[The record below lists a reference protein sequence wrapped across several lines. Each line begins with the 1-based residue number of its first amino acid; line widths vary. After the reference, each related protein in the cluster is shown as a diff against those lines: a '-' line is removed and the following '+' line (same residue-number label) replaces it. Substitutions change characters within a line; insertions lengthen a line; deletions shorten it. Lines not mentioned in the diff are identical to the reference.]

1 LGGEKM
7 NSQQNKNLN
16 KFIKISLLGAIAV
29 VLMYFDFPI
38 PFLPFPWLKIDLSDI
53 PALMGAFAFGPM
65 AGIVVELIK
74 NLLILI
80 VKGTATGFVGETA
93 NFIVGISLVAPAA
106 WVYHRNKSKKTAL
119 LGMILGIISIEI
131 VGILANVYFL
141 LPAFGMQMPKEELIK
156 YVTLGLI
163 PFNGIKAILVCGI
176 TYVLYKRVSVAIF
189 NVDSNFDNS
198 KKRKLNSI

>member
-1 LGGEKM
+1 M
-7 NSQQNKNLN
+7 NNQQNKNLN
-16 KFIKISLLGAIAV
+16 KFIKISLLGAMAV

-65 AGIVVELIK
+65 AGIVIELLK

-80 VKGTATGFVGETA
+80 VKGTGTGFVGEIA

-119 LGMILGIISIEI
+119 LGMLLGTVCIELVGII
-131 VGILANVYFL
+131 ANVYFL
-141 LPAFGMQMPKEELIK
+141 LPAYGMQMSSNELIN
-156 YVTLGLI
+156 YVTIGLL
-163 PFNGIKAILVCGI
+163 PFNGIKSIMVCGI
-176 TYVLYKRVSVAIF
+176 TYVLYKRVSLAIF
-189 NVDSNFDNS
+189 KVDSKFDS
-198 KKRKLNSI
+198 RRKENLGSI

>member
-1 LGGEKM
+1 M

-80 VKGTATGFVGETA
+80 VKGTSTYFVGELA
-93 NFIVGISLVAPAA
+93 NFIVGVSLVAPAA
-106 WVYHRNKSKKTAL
+106 WVYHRSKSRKNAL
-119 LGMILGIISIEI
+119 LGMALGTLSIEI
-131 VGILANVYFL
+131 IGIIANVYLL
-141 LPAFGMQMPKEELIK
+141 LPAFGMNMVKDELIQ
-156 YVTLGLI
+156 YVTIGLL
-163 PFNGIKAILVCGI
+163 PFNGIKSILVCGI
-176 TYVLYKRVSVAIF
+176 TYVLYKRVSLSIF
-189 NVDSNFDNS
+189 KVDSNFDNS
-198 KKRKLNSI
+198 RKSKLNSI

>member
-1 LGGEKM
+1 M

-53 PALMGAFAFGPM
+53 PAFMGAFAFGPM

-80 VKGTATGFVGETA
+80 VKGTSTYFVGELA
-93 NFIVGISLVAPAA
+93 NFIVGVSLVAPAA
-106 WVYHRNKSKKTAL
+106 WVYHRNKSRKNAL
-119 LGMILGIISIEI
+119 LGMALGTLSIEI
-131 VGILANVYFL
+131 IGIIANVYLL
-141 LPAFGMQMPKEELIK
+141 LPAFGMNMVKDELIQ
-156 YVTLGLI
+156 YVTIGLL
-163 PFNGIKAILVCGI
+163 PFNGIKSILVCGI
-176 TYVLYKRVSVAIF
+176 TYVLYKRVSLSIF
-189 NVDSNFDNS
+189 KVDSNFDNS
-198 KKRKLNSI
+198 RKSKLNSI